1 MSNNFYRNAEGYY
14 DPTAG
19 AVLAGISRK
28 ERSDRR
34 KARRRRNARA
44 RKQAAQTAAVR
55 SETEKGNFETVSG
68 SVIMDADTQSCSQ
81 VAETD
86 VDGRLEST
94 TANQRDS
101 HGTSDGDEDKGGCD
115 GTI

>member
-1 MSNNFYRNAEGYY
+1 MEFFIAIKP
-14 DPTAG
+14 PTAG

-44 RKQAAQTAAVR
+44 RKQAAAVHM
-55 SETEKGNFETVSG
+55 ETESCC
-68 SVIMDADTQSCSQ
+68 SDAINDSELVKADIRSCSQ

-86 VDGRLEST
+86 VEDHQEST
-94 TANQRDS
+94 ITNPKYSREA
-101 HGTSDGDEDKGGCD
+101 SDEDEDKGGCD